1 MKLEYTIKNTTYQT
15 VKEVLKSHF
24 HISDRLFLKLKRHNQ
39 IFLNG
44 KPTFSH
50 ARVSIND
57 TVSTEISFI
66 EKSTNIVPT
75 SMLLDIL
82 FEDETMLIL
91 NKPAGIPVHP
101 SMNHFTDSLSN
112 GVQNYFDEQN
122 VMTKIRPVNR
132 LDKDTSGIVIFAK
145 NEWIQENLVS
155 QMANHTFEKYYWA
168 ILTGNLDN
176 NHDLHTIEANISR
189 KSGSIIER
197 EIHPNG
203 QKAISHYRLLQNTL
217 NFCLVEFQLETGR
230 THQIR
235 IHSQFIGHP
244 LLGDSLYGTKTP
256 LITRQA
262 LHAYK
267 IRFFHPISNQ
277 IMVLETKMPIDMEK
291 LWKAIK
297 NRE

>member
-101 SMNHFTDSLSN
+101 SMKHFTDSLSN